1 MALFISQS
9 GGTADTRAA
18 LRHAAENGQKT
29 AVVVNVASS
38 SMAREA
44 DLVLPTHAGPE
55 IGVASTKAFTCQL
68 GVLAAFAANLARAR
82 GRLDAAEEKRIVNLL
97 AEVPRSEEHTSELQS
112 LMGNS

>member
-9 GGTADTRAA
+9 GETADTLAA

-38 SMAREA
+38 SIAREA

-55 IGVASTKAFTCQL
+55 IALASPKPFTCHL
-68 GVLAAFAANLARAR
+68 GVLAAFAPTLARAS
-82 GRLDAAEEKRIVNLL
+82 GRLSAAVICRASSCVQLF
-97 AEVPRSEEHTSELQS
+97 PS
-112 LMGNS
+112 LSFSFVALSS